1 MNHRLLATI
10 LLLLSLAVILFG
22 YLLLQKPELLGL
34 CDPSLRMNC
43 LSEFWRYGIAK
54 PLYWSMWLLPIL
66 FFVLIFVRRDV
77 FFSWLKFFVLLVPVP
92 LLLIINAEPI
102 PSGFFSGPFP
112 DRTQMTALM
121 VKFVVLASALFI
133 VFKYVR
139 IFRRKNDSPP
149 KM

>member
-10 LLLLSLAVILFG
+10 LLLVSLAGILFG
-22 YLLLQKPELLGL
+22 YLLLEKPDLLGL
-34 CDPSLRMNC
+34 CRPGLEISC
-43 LSEFWRYGIAK
+43 LSEFWVYGVAR

-66 FFVLIFVRRDV
+66 FFILIFVRRDV

-121 VKFVVLASALFI
+121 VKFIVLASALFI

-149 KM
+149 KV